1 MAEPGAEGG
10 WGGRGSWRGG
20 WRGGGPRRRPPWW
33 PQDEPFPPAGGP
45 GPQAWRAMRRRFV
58 WRAALFLILVIVLL
72 SVVIALLVD
81 LIGGLVSGRGSLV
94 LALFVA
100 LLILLVFG
108 GLRRVRR
115 AASAVGD
122 LIEAAERV
130 EAGDYAVRVPERGP
144 REVRSLAGAF
154 NAMSARLE
162 ATEAERRRMLADVSH
177 ELRTPL
183 TVIQGSLEGILDG
196 LYAADESHLA
206 PILDETRVMS
216 RLIDDLRTLAS
227 AEAGSLSLH
236 REPTDLALLMTDVA
250 ASFRSQADAAGVTI
264 EVLDAPD
271 LPALELD
278 PERIRQVLGNLVT
291 NALRH
296 TPRGGR
302 VELSAA
308 QPPGEVVVSVSD
320 TGAGMEPD
328 VMERIFERFY
338 RSPDSAGSGL
348 GLPIARG
355 LVRAHGGEMS
365 AASELGRGTV
375 IRFTLP
381 HAG

>member
-1 MAEPGAEGG
+1 M
-10 WGGRGSWRGG
+10 
-20 WRGGGPRRRPPWW
+20 RRPPWW
-33 PQDEPFPPAGGP
+33 PQDEPFPPEGRP
-45 GPQAWRAMRRRFV
+45 GPEAWRAMRGRFV
-58 WRAALFLILVIVLL
+58 RRAVLFLAIVIVLL
-72 SVVIALLVD
+72 SVVIALVID
-81 LIGGLVSGRGSLV
+81 LIEGVVSGRGSVVLVVVLAILV
-94 LALFVA
+94 L
-100 LLILLVFG
+100 LLIG

-115 AASAVGD
+115 AAAAVGD
-122 LIEAAERV
+122 LIGAAERI

-162 ATEAERRRMLADVSH
+162 ATEAERRRLLADVSH

-183 TVIQGSLEGILDG
+183 TVIQGSLEGVLDG
-196 LYAADESHLA
+196 LYAADEAHLT

-236 REPTDLALLMTDVA
+236 REPVDLAPLMADVA
-250 ASFRSQADAAGVTI
+250 ASFRPGADAAGVTI
-264 EVLDAPD
+264 EVREAPD
-271 LPALELD
+271 LPTLDVD
-278 PERIRQVLGNLVT
+278 PERIRQVLANLIA

-296 TPRGGR
+296 TPAGGR
-302 VELSAA
+302 IELSAVRD
-308 QPPGEVVVSVSD
+308 GREVVVSVSD
-320 TGAGMEPD
+320 TGAGMTAD

-365 AASELGRGTV
+365 ASSAPGRGTV

>member
-1 MAEPGAEGG
+1 
-10 WGGRGSWRGG
+10 
-20 WRGGGPRRRPPWW
+20 
-33 PQDEPFPPAGGP
+33 
-45 GPQAWRAMRRRFV
+45 MRRRFV
-58 WRAALFLILVIVLL
+58 RRAAFFAVVVIVVL
-72 SVVIALLVD
+72 SVVIALLID

-94 LALFVA
+94 LVLVLAVLV
-100 LLILLVFG
+100 LLVMS

-162 ATEAERRRMLADVSH
+162 ATEAQRRRLLADVSH

-183 TVIQGSLEGILDG
+183 TVIQGSLEGIMDG
-196 LYAADESHLA
+196 VYAADEAHLA

-236 REPTDLALLMTDVA
+236 REPTDLAHLMADVA
-250 ASFRSQADAAGVTI
+250 ASFAVQADAAEVAI
-264 EVLDAPD
+264 ELRAAPD
-271 LPALELD
+271 LPTLDLD
-278 PERIRQVLGNLVT
+278 PERIRQVLANLVT

-302 VELSAA
+302 VEIAA
-308 QPPGEVVVSVSD
+308 ERQGGDVEVSVSD
-320 TGAGMEPD
+320 TGAGIAPD
-328 VMERIFERFY
+328 ALERIFERFY
-338 RSPDSAGSGL
+338 RSPDSVGSGL

-365 AASELGRGTV
+365 ASSEPGIGTV
-375 IRFTLP
+375 LRFSLP
-381 HAG
+381 TGD